1 MSNQNNLYNIL
12 AAFNKATQET
22 AETPK
27 QQARAIYE
35 SVEAKG
41 SITSGVKGVE
51 KKLAEAYASHKVDE
65 VWSGPNPDK
74 KSKGEEKKYVD
85 KLKARNS
92 PKAKKDYDK
101 DGEIESEKDEV
112 IGSRRKA
119 AGLDEAAAGS
129 KWQVK
134 IQYAD
139 PSGTGIASATV
150 SVQAPDKETA
160 KRYAVTDA
168 TKSGKKNVKATSASS
183 AVTEGRVK
191 QLQMDLEELTDAEFK
206 TKYKM
211 SKAEARKGMNE
222 GIMDEPDTVDTP
234 TGRIHRA
241 KPGGYGRQDQDDFP
255 ANPANDNGAAPR
267 GRGRP
272 KGLPAQLRA
281 QKAAELAARGID
293 PNAPRK
299 RGRPA
304 KNPAGGANS
313 APAGTL
319 GLHNFLFGPAPK
331 TLPGKPGVKH
341 KMSDQGTER
350 DRVRS
355 ITGESARPTNLK
367 GYLAESVGTL
377 DHIMNRFKNEVKRFQ
392 SGEDLDQD
400 LYEALFDYYMDSG
413 EMPYGVA
420 KARSGDPYE
429 WVTQRF
435 DDEIGVSESSYPSQ
449 EELDAHHEESLGRR
463 NDSIHAEA
471 ADNEPSRARQHY
483 TPDVPKTDVP
493 KKTSWLRDP
502 IAAATDRIYD
512 KIKGVKEDGEL
523 NELARL
529 AGIKTTNES
538 ASVISGDYDGDG
550 DHDMHDHEVES
561 EDRGTMSVSTN
572 QSSTGTKNVTVTA
585 DGEAASALLDMLK
598 NAGMGSSDAA
608 RDAEQRVTAV
618 VVGSDEQEV
627 DEEYANE
634 PAPQY
639 QSTEAIMAR
648 GDDMNRQKKQ
658 NFPLRA
664 PGNNPMAEGSD
675 PLANLGRDLMAEYQ
689 ALKLKK

>member
-119 AGLDEAAAGS
+119 AGLA
-129 KWQVK
+129 
-134 IQYAD
+134 
-139 PSGTGIASATV
+139 
-150 SVQAPDKETA
+150 
-160 KRYAVTDA
+160 
-168 TKSGKKNVKATSASS
+168 
-183 AVTEGRVK
+183 EGRVK

-241 KPGGYGRQDQDDFP
+241 GVGGYGNRDVGDDTTIP
-255 ANPANDNGAAPR
+255 LAANQVAR

-272 KGLPAQLRA
+272 K
-281 QKAAELAARGID
+281 KADTQAMHAARDARRAAAAAAGE
-293 PNAPRK
+293 K
-299 RGRPA
+299 VGRGRPK

-355 ITGESARPTNLK
+355 ITGESARPSNFK

-435 DDEIGVSESSYPSQ
+435 DDEIGVTESSYPSQ
-449 EELDAHHEESLGRR
+449 EELDDHHEESLGRR

-483 TPDVPKTDVP
+483 TPDVPKTDTP

-512 KIKGVKEDGEL
+512 KIKGVKEDSEL

-618 VVGSDEQEV
+618 VVGGDEMGCEQEV
-627 DEEYANE
+627 EEEYANE

-639 QSTEAIMAR
+639 QSTEAMMAR

>member
-12 AAFNKATQET
+12 AAFNKATQEPT
-22 AETPK
+22 TTPK
-27 QQARAIYE
+27 EQAQAIYE

-41 SITSGVKGVE
+41 SIASGVKGVE
-51 KKLAEAYASHKVDE
+51 KKLSEAFAKHKVDE

-74 KSKGEEKKYVD
+74 KSKSEEKKYVE
-85 KLKARNS
+85 KLKARNT

-112 IGSRRKA
+112 IGSRRRA
-119 AGLDEAAAGS
+119 AGLD
-129 KWQVK
+129 K
-134 IQYAD
+134 
-139 PSGTGIASATV
+139 
-150 SVQAPDKETA
+150 
-160 KRYAVTDA
+160 
-168 TKSGKKNVKATSASS
+168 
-183 AVTEGRVK
+183 VTEGRVK
-191 QLQMDLEELTDAEFK
+191 QLQMDLDELTDAEFK
-206 TKYKM
+206 AKYKM

-222 GIMDEPDTVDTP
+222 ATDDPFSADYRDRGDEPEQRVRVHKA
-234 TGRIHRA
+234 GI
-241 KPGGYGRQDQDDFP
+241 GGYGNRDVDDDTTIP
-255 ANPANDNGAAPR
+255 LAPNQVAR

-272 KGLPAQLRA
+272 K
-281 QKAAELAARGID
+281 KADTQAMHAARDARRAAAAAAGE
-293 PNAPRK
+293 K
-299 RGRPA
+299 LGRGRPK
-304 KNPAGGANS
+304 KNPAAGGANS
-313 APAGTL
+313 APQGTL

-350 DRVRS
+350 GRVQS
-355 ITGESARPTNLK
+355 IVGEDARPTNFK
-367 GYLAESVGTL
+367 GYLAESIGTL

-392 SGEDLDQD
+392 AGEDLDQD

-435 DDEIGVSESSYPSQ
+435 DDEVGSMTESGYPSQ
-449 EELDAHHEESLGRR
+449 EEREDHHEEWMGRQ
-463 NDSIHAEA
+463 NDREISAESA
-471 ADNEPSRARQHY
+471 ADEPSRARQHY

-512 KIKGVKEDGEL
+512 KIKGVKEDSEL

-561 EDRGTMSVSTN
+561 QDRGTMSISTN

-598 NAGMGSSDAA
+598 MAGMGSSDAA
-608 RDAEQRVTAV
+608 RGAEERVATV
-618 VVGSDEQEV
+618 VVGGDDMGCEQEV
-627 DEEYANE
+627 EEEYANE
-634 PAPQY
+634 PAEQY
-639 QSTEAIMAR
+639 QSVEKIMST

-658 NFPLRA
+658 NYPMRA
-664 PGNNPMAEGSD
+664 PGNNPMAEAAD
-675 PLANLGRDLMAEYQ
+675 PLASLGRDLMAEYQ

>member
-12 AAFNKATQET
+12 AAFNKATQEPT
-22 AETPK
+22 TTPK
-27 QQARAIYE
+27 EQAQAIYE

-41 SITSGVKGVE
+41 SIASGVKGVE
-51 KKLAEAYASHKVDE
+51 KKLSEAFAEHKISE
-65 VWSGPNPDK
+65 AK
-74 KSKGEEKKYVD
+74 
-85 KLKARNS
+85 
-92 PKAKKDYDK
+92 KAKKDYDK
-101 DGEIESEKDEV
+101 DGKVESEKDEV

-119 AGLDEAAAGS
+119 AGLDEAAAGT
-129 KWQVK
+129 KWRVK

-150 SVQAPDKETA
+150 SVHAPDKETA
-160 KRYAVTDA
+160 KRYAVTDS
-168 TKSGKKNVKATSASS
+168 TKSGKKNVKAISAAS

-191 QLQMDLEELTDAEFK
+191 QLQMDLEELTDVEFK
-206 TKYKM
+206 AKYKM
-211 SKAEARKGMNE
+211 AKAEARKGMNE
-222 GIMDEPDTVDTP
+222 AADDPFSPDYRDRGEGPEQTVRVHKAGI
-234 TGRIHRA
+234 
-241 KPGGYGRQDQDDFP
+241 GGYGNRDVDDDTTIP
-255 ANPANDNGAAPR
+255 LAPNQVAR

-272 KGLPAQLRA
+272 K
-281 QKAAELAARGID
+281 KADTQAMHAARDARRAAAAAAGEKIG
-293 PNAPRK
+293 
-299 RGRPA
+299 RGRPK
-304 KNPAGGANS
+304 KNPAAGGANS
-313 APAGTL
+313 APQGTL

-350 DRVRS
+350 GRVQN
-355 ITGESARPTNLK
+355 IVGEGARPTNFK

-392 SGEDLDQD
+392 AGEDLDQD

-435 DDEIGVSESSYPSQ
+435 DDEVGGMTESSYPSQ
-449 EELDAHHEESLGRR
+449 EEREDHHEEWMGRQ
-463 NDSIHAEA
+463 NDREISAESA
-471 ADNEPSRARQHY
+471 ADEPSRARQHY

-512 KIKGVKEDGEL
+512 KIKGVKEDSEL

-550 DHDMHDHEVES
+550 DHDRHDHEVES
-561 EDRGTMSVSTN
+561 QDRGTMSISTN

-598 NAGMGSSDAA
+598 MAGMGSSDAA
-608 RDAEQRVTAV
+608 RGAEERVATV
-618 VVGSDEQEV
+618 VVGGDDSDCGCEQEV
-627 DEEYANE
+627 EEEYANE
-634 PAPQY
+634 PAEQY
-639 QSTEAIMAR
+639 QSVEKIMST

-658 NFPLRA
+658 NFPMRA
-664 PGNNPMAEGSD
+664 PGNNPMAEAAD
-675 PLANLGRDLMAEYQ
+675 PLASLGRDLMAEYQ